1 MATATER
8 FRFRRDLGELDGP
21 LAVFGGPLSNLE
33 ALDALLKA
41 ARARG
46 IPDAHMICTGDVAGY
61 GADPEPCLAALR
73 ERGIATVMGNVEE
86 ALAADAA
93 DCGCN
98 FVAGS
103 TCDALAGDW
112 YGYARARVSLES
124 RAWMAGLPRIIT
136 FRFAGHVFTTT
147 HGGLRRINRYLF
159 ASNTDAIAEELA
171 TLDADGAVLAGHAG
185 IPFTVTAG
193 WSLWHNA
200 GALGLPANDGTPRVW
215 FSVISA
221 EGDRAVRFEPIAL
234 DYDHGAAAAKMR
246 RTGLPDAYARALATG
261 LWPDTAILPEREA
274 WSSGVALTPAP
285 FIWC

>member
-1 MATATER
+1 
-8 FRFRRDLGELDGP
+8 
-21 LAVFGGPLSNLE
+21 
-33 ALDALLKA
+33 
-41 ARARG
+41 
-46 IPDAHMICTGDVAGY
+46 
-61 GADPEPCLAALR
+61 
-73 ERGIATVMGNVEE
+73 MGNVEE

-124 RAWMAGLPRIIT
+124 RAWMAGLPRVIT
-136 FRFAGHVFTTT
+136 FRFAGHAFTVT

-159 ASNTDAIAEELA
+159 GVRCRRHRRGTGDARYRRRRARGPRRHPVHG
-171 TLDADGAVLAGHAG
+171 DGGR
-185 IPFTVTAG
+185 
-193 WSLWHNA
+193 SLWHNA

-221 EGDRAVRFEPIAL
+221 EGDRAVRFEPVAL

-246 RTGLPDAYARALATG
+246 RAGLPDAYARALGTG

-274 WSSGVALTPAP
+274 WGSGVALTPAP
-285 FIWC
+285 FIWR